1 VTEKEK
7 IDLAHWEGYVQGREY
22 GWKSA
27 IIDAAEIAKTR
38 HEHWSGN
45 DVSCDVTACEDIEK
59 QILAL
64 LEKFK

>member
-1 VTEKEK
+1 MTEKEK

-27 IIDAAEIAKTR
+27 IIDAAEIAKEGPT
-38 HEHWSGN
+38 GLY
-45 DVSCDVTACEDIEK
+45 IEK